1 MKLIFQKIQ
10 NIFVEEAQNINTKI
24 KGINFLEIL
33 KFKLLE
39 KIVEIEEINTYKSSE
54 NAQNEFIYE
63 NDNLNIKFKLSFIKF
78 ANSKPA
84 SYKLIENDI
93 LIICLF
99 KTIEINIED
108 YKTKKNHIFKLN
120 NNSGITM
127 PKNTKCKII
136 SNQDTFLIEI
146 FYEDKSNDIEN

>member
-24 KGINFLEIL
+24 RGINFLEIL

-39 KIVEIEEINTYKSSE
+39 KIVEIEEINTFKSSE

-136 SNQDTFLIEI
+136 SNPDTFLIEI
-146 FYEDKSNDIEN
+146 FYEDKLNDIEN

>member
-63 NDNLNIKFKLSFIKF
+63 NDNEQDDSDDTDDSDSQADEKEPQGS
-78 ANSKPA
+78 
-84 SYKLIENDI
+84 SY
-93 LIICLF
+93 
-99 KTIEINIED
+99 
-108 YKTKKNHIFKLN
+108 TKKKYN
-120 NNSGITM
+120 
-127 PKNTKCKII
+127 
-136 SNQDTFLIEI
+136 
-146 FYEDKSNDIEN
+146 